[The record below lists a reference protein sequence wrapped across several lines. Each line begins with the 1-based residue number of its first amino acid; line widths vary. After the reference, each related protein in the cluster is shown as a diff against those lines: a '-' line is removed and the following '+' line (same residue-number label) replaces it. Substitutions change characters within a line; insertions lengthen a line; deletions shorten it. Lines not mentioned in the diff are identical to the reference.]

1 MNKQNG
7 FTLVELVAVI
17 VLLGILAVAALPR
30 FIDLRGDARTGT
42 LEAIVGSTRSAAV
55 QVYAK
60 SLIQNKI
67 VADQTVADGQLFI
80 ATEFGYPA
88 ANEVDPLENDIGDLV
103 SVDGDA
109 SVIWMASDIGG
120 GASRLVGYD
129 DDGDLDVA
137 DDNCYVT
144 YTESAVVGTLP
155 TIVITDNT
163 GC

>member
-42 LEAIVGSTRSAAV
+42 LEAIVGSTQSAAV

-60 SLIQNKI
+60 ALIQNKI
-67 VADQTVADGQLFI
+67 VAGQDVIDGSAFI
-80 ATEFGYPA
+80 STEFGYPA
-88 ANEVDPLENDIGDLV
+88 ANDTTNKEDISDLV
-103 SVDGDA
+103 DVDGDA
-109 SVIWMASDIGG
+109 TVAWALADDTSTDRII
-120 GASRLVGYD
+120 GYD
-129 DDGDLDVA
+129 DDGDNDIA
-137 DDNCYVT
+137 EHNCYVT
-144 YTESAVVGTLP
+144 YTESSVAGTLP
-155 TIVITDNT
+155 GIVITRT

>member
-60 SLIQNKI
+60 ALIQNKI
-67 VADQTVADGQLFI
+67 AASQDVIDGSAFI
-80 ATEFGYPA
+80 STEFGYPA
-88 ANEVDPLENDIGDLV
+88 ANGATNKEDISDLV
-103 SVDGDA
+103 DVDGDA
-109 SVIWMASDIGG
+109 TVVWAVANDANTDRII
-120 GASRLVGYD
+120 GYD
-129 DDGDLDVA
+129 DDSDGDIA
-137 DDNCYVT
+137 EHNCYVT
-144 YTESAVVGTLP
+144 YTESSVAGTLP
-155 TIVITDNT
+155 GIVITRT